1 MIEINV
7 AFQKFVKYLE
17 YDLKRM
23 LLIIIMVLQ
32 ITDKRILSFF
42 EQRPGMDFESTI
54 LKFIDIMETLNENMN
69 KTLTNSTVT
78 EILDSIKC
86 LRSDN
91 KTILSAAM
99 VEVKRGLNDDIRM
112 ILSNSVNE
120 KLEPTLREKLKEQQ
134 SILVANV
141 SGRLEQVLENKI
153 TGLKETTNANR
164 DIINTQISG
173 LKATTNA
180 NREIINS
187 QNDTLNSLLKRFENS
202 SKKGKMSE
210 NLLNN
215 VLAEVYPLA
224 EIEDV
229 GKTKETGDIMMLRK
243 NKPKILVE
251 NKDWTRAIV
260 NAEVQKFVRDVEIQ
274 KCHGLFLSQNVGIC
288 SRDNYEINI
297 LEGNLVTVYIHNV
310 NYDPEKIRVG
320 VDIID
325 NISEILKEIDVL
337 EINQST
343 EYSISK
349 ELTQFIN
356 AEYQNYLAHKERT
369 IKMAKDFVANLIKH
383 EEEFNFSSLEKFLS
397 SKCNVQNNKYS
408 CKYCGFIGKKS
419 QSLSAHMR
427 GCTKYKAT
435 LEKPKNNEICIDTE

>member
-1 MIEINV
+1 M
-7 AFQKFVKYLE
+7 
-17 YDLKRM
+17 
-23 LLIIIMVLQ
+23 
-32 ITDKRILSFF
+32 
-42 EQRPGMDFESTI
+42 
-54 LKFIDIMETLNENMN
+54 NEN
-69 KTLTNSTVT
+69 
-78 EILDSIKC
+78 
-86 LRSDN
+86 
-91 KTILSAAM
+91 
-99 VEVKRGLNDDIRM
+99 
-112 ILSNSVNE
+112 
-120 KLEPTLREKLKEQQ
+120 LEPSLREKLKEQQ
-134 SILVANV
+134 ATLVAHIYT
-141 SGRLEQVLENKI
+141 RLENVLDNKIASIKESSFENKTI
-153 TGLKETTNANR
+153 LSE
-164 DIINTQISG
+164 
-173 LKATTNA
+173 
-180 NREIINS
+180 
-187 QNDTLNSLLKRFENS
+187 QNNTLNSLLKRFENS

-210 NLLNN
+210 NLLSN

-229 GKTKETGDIMMLRK
+229 GKTKETGDIIMLRK
-243 NKPKILVE
+243 NKPKILIE

-288 SRDNYEINI
+288 SKDNYEIEI

-310 NYDPEKIRVG
+310 NYDAEKIRIG

-325 NISEILKEIDVL
+325 SISEILKEIDVL

-383 EEEFNFSSLEKFLS
+383 EEEFNFSSLEKFLE
-397 SKCNVQNNKYS
+397 SKCNVQNNKNV
-408 CKYCGFIGKKS
+408 CKYCGFIGKKA

-427 GCTKYKAT
+427 GCAKYKAT
-435 LEKPKNNEICIDTE
+435 LKKEKHENNEICIETE

>member
-1 MIEINV
+1 MIKRRV

-17 YDLKRM
+17 YDLKRL

-134 SILVANV
+134 SSLVTNV
-141 SGRLEQVLENKI
+141 SLRLEQVLENKI

-164 DIINTQISG
+164 DIIN
-173 LKATTNA
+173 
-180 NREIINS
+180 S

-202 SKKGKMSE
+202 SKKGKISE
-210 NLLNN
+210 NLLSN

-224 EIEDV
+224 EVEDV
-229 GKTKETGDIMMLRK
+229 GKTKETGDIILLRN

-251 NKDWTRAIV
+251 NKDWTRPIV
-260 NAEVQKFVRDVEIQ
+260 NQEVQKFVRDVEIQ

-297 LEGNLVTVYIHNV
+297 LEGNLVVVYIHNV

-325 NISEILKEIDVL
+325 NISEILKDIDVL
-337 EINQST
+337 EINKST

-356 AEYQNYLAHKERT
+356 AEYQNYLIHKERT

-383 EEEFNFSSLEKFLS
+383 EEEFNFSSLEKFLE
-397 SKCNVQNNKYS
+397 SKCNTQNNKNV
-408 CKYCGFIGKKS
+408 CKYCGFIGKKA

-427 GCTKYKAT
+427 GCTKYKAI
-435 LEKPKNNEICIDTE
+435 LEKPKNNEICIETA

>member
-1 MIEINV
+1 
-7 AFQKFVKYLE
+7 
-17 YDLKRM
+17 
-23 LLIIIMVLQ
+23 MVLEIRNKQ
-32 ITDKRILSFF
+32 ILSFF
-42 EQRPGMDFESTI
+42 DQHRSLDAETMI
-54 LKFIDIMETLNENMN
+54 LKFINIMETLQENMN
-69 KTLTNSTVT
+69 KTLNNSSVI
-78 EILDSIKC
+78 EILDNIKS
-86 LRSDN
+86 LKRENEKNISSG
-91 KTILSAAM
+91 ILDL
-99 VEVKRGLNDDIRM
+99 KRGLNEDIRM
-112 ILSNSVNE
+112 IMCNSMNE
-120 KLEPTLREKLKEQQ
+120 NLEPSLREKLKEQQ
-134 SILVANV
+134 ATLVAHIYT
-141 SGRLEQVLENKI
+141 RLENVLDNKIASIKESSFENKTI
-153 TGLKETTNANR
+153 LSE
-164 DIINTQISG
+164 
-173 LKATTNA
+173 
-180 NREIINS
+180 
-187 QNDTLNSLLKRFENS
+187 QNNTLNSLLKRFENS

-210 NLLNN
+210 NLLSN

-251 NKDWTRAIV
+251 NKDWTRPIV

-288 SRDNYEINI
+288 SKDNFEIDI
-297 LEGNLVTVYIHNV
+297 LESNLVAVYIHNV

-356 AEYQNYLAHKERT
+356 VEYQNYLVHKERT

-383 EEEFNFSSLEKFLS
+383 EEEFNFSSLEKFLE
-397 SKCNVQNNKYS
+397 SKCNTQNNKNV
-408 CKYCGFIGKKS
+408 CKYCGFIGKKA

-427 GCTKYKAT
+427 GCAKYKAS
-435 LEKPKNNEICIDTE
+435 LKKDKPENNEICIITE

>member
-1 MIEINV
+1 
-7 AFQKFVKYLE
+7 
-17 YDLKRM
+17 
-23 LLIIIMVLQ
+23 MVLQ
-32 ITDKRILSFF
+32 ITNKQILSFF
-42 EQRPGMDFESTI
+42 NQHPTLDPETMI
-54 LKFIDIMETLNENMN
+54 LKFINIMEALQENMN
-69 KTLTNSTVT
+69 KTLNNSTVI
-78 EILDSIKC
+78 EILDNIKS
-86 LRSDN
+86 LKSEN
-91 KTILSAAM
+91 QKNISSGILDL
-99 VEVKRGLNDDIRM
+99 KRGLNEDIRM
-112 ILSNSVNE
+112 IMCNSMNE
-120 KLEPTLREKLKEQQ
+120 KLEPSLREKLKEQQ
-134 SILVANV
+134 ATLVAHV
-141 SGRLEQVLENKI
+141 YARLENVLDNKI
-153 TGLKETTNANR
+153 ASIKESSFENR
-164 DIINTQISG
+164 TILS
-173 LKATTNA
+173 
-180 NREIINS
+180 E
-187 QNDTLNSLLKRFENS
+187 QNNTLNSLLKRFENS

-210 NLLNN
+210 NLLSN

-251 NKDWTRAIV
+251 NKDWTRPIV

-288 SRDNYEINI
+288 SKDNFEIDI
-297 LEGNLVTVYIHNV
+297 LESNLVAVYIHNV

-356 AEYQNYLAHKERT
+356 AEYQNYLTHKERT

-383 EEEFNFSSLEKFLS
+383 EEEFNFSSLEKFLE
-397 SKCNVQNNKYS
+397 SKCNIQNNKNV
-408 CKYCGFIGKKS
+408 CKYCGFIGKKA

-435 LEKPKNNEICIDTE
+435 LKKDKLENNEICIETE

>member
-1 MIEINV
+1 
-7 AFQKFVKYLE
+7 
-17 YDLKRM
+17 
-23 LLIIIMVLQ
+23 MVLQ

-435 LEKPKNNEICIDTE
+435 LEKPKNNEICIETA

>member
-1 MIEINV
+1 
-7 AFQKFVKYLE
+7 
-17 YDLKRM
+17 
-23 LLIIIMVLQ
+23 MVLQ
-32 ITDKRILSFF
+32 ITNKRIVAFF
-42 EQRPGMDFESTI
+42 EQRPDLDFESTI
-54 LKFIDIMETLNENMN
+54 LRFIDIMENLQETMN
-69 KTLTNSTVT
+69 KTLTNTTVV
-78 EILDSIKC
+78 EILDNIKSM
-86 LRSDN
+86 RSDN
-91 KTILSAAM
+91 KSIISNAM
-99 VEVKRGLNDDIRM
+99 VDIKRGLNEDIRM
-112 ILSNSVNE
+112 IMSNSVNE
-120 KLEPTLREKLKEQQ
+120 KLEPVLREKLKEQQ
-134 SILVANV
+134 AVLVANV
-141 SGRLEQVLENKI
+141 YSRLENVLENKMALI
-153 TGLKETTNANR
+153 KESS
-164 DIINTQISG
+164 I
-173 LKATTNA
+173 
-180 NREIINS
+180 
-187 QNDTLNSLLKRFENS
+187 QNKTILSEQNNTLNSLLKRFENS

-210 NLLNN
+210 NLLSN

-224 EIEDV
+224 EIQDV

-243 NKPKILVE
+243 NKPTILVE

-260 NAEVQKFVRDVEIQ
+260 NTEVQKFVRDVETQ

-325 NISEILKEIDVL
+325 SISEILKEIDVI

-356 AEYQNYLAHKERT
+356 AEYQNYLAHKEKT

-383 EEEFNFSSLEKFLS
+383 EEEFNFSSLEKFLE
-397 SKCNVQNNKYS
+397 SKCNVQNNKNV
-408 CKYCGFIGKKS
+408 CKYCGFIGKKA

-427 GCTKYKAT
+427 GCAKYKAT
-435 LEKPKNNEICIDTE
+435 LKKDKLENNEICIETE

>member
-54 LKFIDIMETLNENMN
+54 LKFIDIMENLQENMN

-134 SILVANV
+134 SSLVTNV
-141 SGRLEQVLENKI
+141 SMRLEQVLENKI

-164 DIINTQISG
+164 D
-173 LKATTNA
+173 
-180 NREIINS
+180 IINS

-210 NLLNN
+210 NLLSN

-224 EIEDV
+224 EVEDV
-229 GKTKETGDIMMLRK
+229 GKTKETGDIILLRN

-251 NKDWTRAIV
+251 NKDWTRPII
-260 NAEVQKFVRDVEIQ
+260 NQEVQKFVRDIEIQ

-297 LEGNLVTVYIHNV
+297 LEGNLIVVYIHNV

-325 NISEILKEIDVL
+325 NISEILKDIDVL

-435 LEKPKNNEICIDTE
+435 LEKPKNNEICIETA

>member
-1 MIEINV
+1 
-7 AFQKFVKYLE
+7 
-17 YDLKRM
+17 
-23 LLIIIMVLQ
+23 
-32 ITDKRILSFF
+32 
-42 EQRPGMDFESTI
+42 MDFESTI

-435 LEKPKNNEICIDTE
+435 LEKPKNNEICIETA

>member
-1 MIEINV
+1 
-7 AFQKFVKYLE
+7 
-17 YDLKRM
+17 
-23 LLIIIMVLQ
+23 MVLQ

-42 EQRPGMDFESTI
+42 EQRPDMDFERTI
-54 LKFIDIMETLNENMN
+54 LKFIDIMENLQENMN

-78 EILDSIKC
+78 EILDSINC
-86 LRSDN
+86 LRNDN
-91 KTILSAAM
+91 KNILSAAM
-99 VEVKRGLNDDIRM
+99 IEVKRGLNEDIKM

-120 KLEPTLREKLKEQQ
+120 KLEPSLREKLKEQQ
-134 SILVANV
+134 IQLVDNV
-141 SGRLEQVLENKI
+141 SVRLEHILENKI
-153 TGLKETTNANR
+153 SGLKETTN
-164 DIINTQISG
+164 S
-173 LKATTNA
+173 

-210 NLLNN
+210 NLLTN
-215 VLAEVYPLA
+215 VLAEIYPLA

-288 SRDNYEINI
+288 SKDNYEINI
-297 LEGNLVTVYIHNV
+297 LEENLVTVYIHNV
-310 NYDPEKIRVG
+310 NYDPEKIKIG

-356 AEYQNYLAHKERT
+356 IEYQNYLAHKERT

-383 EEEFNFSSLEKFLS
+383 EEEFNFSSLEKFLE
-397 SKCNVQNNKYS
+397 SKCNTQNNKNV
-408 CKYCGFIGKKS
+408 CKYCGFIGKKA

-427 GCTKYKAT
+427 GCAKYKAT
-435 LEKPKNNEICIDTE
+435 LKKDKNENNEICIETE

>member
-1 MIEINV
+1 
-7 AFQKFVKYLE
+7 
-17 YDLKRM
+17 
-23 LLIIIMVLQ
+23 
-32 ITDKRILSFF
+32 
-42 EQRPGMDFESTI
+42 
-54 LKFIDIMETLNENMN
+54 
-69 KTLTNSTVT
+69 
-78 EILDSIKC
+78 
-86 LRSDN
+86 
-91 KTILSAAM
+91 
-99 VEVKRGLNDDIRM
+99 
-112 ILSNSVNE
+112 
-120 KLEPTLREKLKEQQ
+120 
-134 SILVANV
+134 
-141 SGRLEQVLENKI
+141 
-153 TGLKETTNANR
+153 
-164 DIINTQISG
+164 
-173 LKATTNA
+173 
-180 NREIINS
+180 
-187 QNDTLNSLLKRFENS
+187 
-202 SKKGKMSE
+202 
-210 NLLNN
+210 
-215 VLAEVYPLA
+215 LAEVYPLA

-288 SRDNYEINI
+288 SKDNYEINI

-310 NYDPEKIRVG
+310 NYDPEKISVG

-325 NISEILKEIDVL
+325 SISEILKEIDVM

-383 EEEFNFSSLEKFLS
+383 EEEFNFSSLEKFLE
-397 SKCNVQNNKYS
+397 SKCNIQNNKNV
-408 CKYCGFIGKKS
+408 CKYCGFIGKKA

-427 GCTKYKAT
+427 GCAKYKAT
-435 LEKPKNNEICIDTE
+435 LKKEKNESIEICIETE